1 MNNLV
6 SIMETKLFNVGERK
20 PKCKTD
26 GGEYKPCNA
35 EFE

>member
-20 PKCKTD
+20 PKTD